1 MSKKTKRPKPK
12 HRPVQPHEIDR
23 WLDQA
28 TRRLAGADY
37 PGVIPTT
44 QRILRHTA
52 ASPEQRAAALDHLG
66 AAHLMLQQ
74 FDAAYAAL
82 SQALALTPHDASLW
96 YNRGLASRFTM
107 RFGQALRD
115 FERAAAL
122 ESDPVLAQ
130 KVVEELRVSRQMVE
144 RELAMRG
151 PHFTL
156 EQLIAQEELFQRGV
170 QQMAAEAWEQAEQT
184 FRQVIAMGDGLPQPW
199 GNLGACLIMQ
209 QRYDEAEVALRR
221 ALAIDS
227 NYEFARYNL
236 AALPSFRQSSEPPIS
251 RISGPF
257 DGHNL
262 KKSLTFRIDQ

>member
-37 PGVIPTT
+37 PGVISTT

-184 FRQVIAMGDGLPQPW
+184 FRQVIALGDGLPQPW

-209 QRYDEAEVALRR
+209 QRYDEAEAALHR
-221 ALAIDS
+221 ALAIDPK
-227 NYEFARYNL
+227 YEFARSNL
-236 AALPSFRQSSEPPIS
+236 AALPSFRQSSQPPIS

-257 DGHNL
+257 DGRTL
-262 KKSLTFRIDQ
+262 KKSLTFRVDQ